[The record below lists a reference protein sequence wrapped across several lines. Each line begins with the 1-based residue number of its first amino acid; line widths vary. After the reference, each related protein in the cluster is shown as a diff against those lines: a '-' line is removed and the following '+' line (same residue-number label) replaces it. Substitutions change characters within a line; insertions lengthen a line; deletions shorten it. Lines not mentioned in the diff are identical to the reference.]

1 MIEDEDEYEDNYD
14 DQPEQFDQLD
24 QIDHRLFIY
33 TDHYNTTI
41 IYEYYDEEDNLF
53 LVKDKK
59 YIGLSN
65 KEGIQSIVDYA
76 LTEEYLTKTAQ
87 EIEENE
93 GTLILHAIH
102 SYCEYRKDT
111 AMIYIQYKVSAK
123 YE

>member
-1 MIEDEDEYEDNYD
+1 MIEDEDEYEDDGQSDGLN
-14 DQPEQFDQLD
+14 QVD

-33 TDHYNTTI
+33 SDHYNTTI

-76 LTEEYLTKTAQ
+76 LTEDYLTKTSK

-93 GTLILHAIH
+93 NTLILHAIH